1 MRYLI
6 PFSFFIVIVLFLGLG
21 LSRDPTEIPS
31 PLIGKPVPDFN
42 LPAVNKPNLRVSLAE
57 LKGRVTLLNVWA
69 SWCVACRSE
78 HPLLM
83 KLARETSIP
92 IYGLNYKD
100 QPEDARRWLVAFGN
114 PYARSASDLDGKV
127 GFNLGVYGV
136 PETFLIDANG
146 TVVYKHIG
154 PLTETTWQE
163 KLLPLLV
170 RLTPNTTPDSG

>member
-6 PFSFFIVIVLFLGLG
+6 PFSLFIIIVLFLGIG

-31 PLIGKPVPDFN
+31 PLIGKPMPDFS
-42 LPAVNKPNLRVSLAE
+42 LPALNEPNLNVSLAE
-57 LKGRVTLLNVWA
+57 LKGQVTLLNVWA

-83 KLARETSIP
+83 KLAQKISIP

-100 QPEDARRWLVAFGN
+100 RPEDARRWLATYGN
-114 PYARSASDLDGKV
+114 PYARSASDIEGKM

-136 PETFLIDANG
+136 PETFLIDASA

-154 PLTETTWQE
+154 PLTEAVWQE

-170 RLTPNTTPDSG
+170 RLTPNITPDTG